1 MGQPASPERD
11 SPVSAAIRNVA
22 AMGRTSIAIGVAA
35 LAVGLAAWAG
45 QAVTQSSSFLPGFE
59 DETPLQLA
67 EIAGAERP
75 VVVELFTS
83 QGCSSCPPAD
93 ALLDELAD
101 QPGLLALSFH
111 VDYWDYI
118 GWKDPFASAEYTQ
131 RQRDYART
139 LGLRYVYT
147 PQIVVDGRKDLV
159 GSHRRAVETAI
170 KEAAKRKPTVEVK
183 LVPGGASQNGGTI
196 TLSAGD
202 APAEGAAVYLVM
214 FDDDHE
220 TDVARGENGGRS
232 IHNANVVREYR
243 KLGTWTGEAMEF
255 AIDMDAARSEGR
267 GGCAVIV
274 QAGTTG
280 PVLGAAILDLDSTS

>member
-1 MGQPASPERD
+1 
-11 SPVSAAIRNVA
+11 
-22 AMGRTSIAIGVAA
+22 MGRKSFVFGAA
-35 LAVGLAAWAG
+35 VLAAGLAVWAG
-45 QAVTQSSSFLPGFE
+45 QAVIKAPLPVAEAAG
-59 DETPLQLA
+59 TNPLQPALQLA
-67 EIAGAERP
+67 ADSADSSP

-118 GWKDPFASAEYTQ
+118 GWKDPFASPAHTQ

-147 PQIVVDGRKDLV
+147 PQIVVDGRRDVV
-159 GSHRRAVETAI
+159 GSRRGAVAEAI
-170 KEAAKRKPTVEVK
+170 EKEARRRNDMAGRLEVRMVED
-183 LVPGGASQNGGTI
+183 GGGKV

-202 APAEGAAVYLVM
+202 APPEGATVYLVM
-214 FDDDHE
+214 FDDDHD
-220 TDVARGENGGRS
+220 TDVARGENRGRS
-232 IHNANVVREYR
+232 IHNANVVREFR
-243 KLGTWTGEAMEF
+243 TLGRWTGEAMEF
-255 AIDMDAARSEGR
+255 PLDFAAAQRDGR

-280 PVLGAAILDLDSTS
+280 PVLGAAILDLDETS

>member
-1 MGQPASPERD
+1 
-11 SPVSAAIRNVA
+11 
-22 AMGRTSIAIGVAA
+22 MGRTSIAFGAVVLVA
-35 LAVGLAAWAG
+35 GIAAWTG
-45 QAVTQSSSFLPGFE
+45 QAITKSPSFFDASAE
-59 DETPLQLA
+59 AEPLQLA
-67 EIAGAERP
+67 ELSGNARP

-101 QPGLLALSFH
+101 RPGLLALSFH

-159 GSHRRAVETAI
+159 GSHRRAVTEAI
-170 KEAAKRKPTVEVK
+170 EEAAKRKSVVDVTLAPDD
-183 LVPGGASQNGGTI
+183 GGKVS
-196 TLSAGD
+196 LSAGH
-202 APAEGAAVYLVM
+202 APAEGATVYLVM
-214 FDDDHE
+214 FDDDHK

-243 KLGTWTGEAMEF
+243 KLGRWTGEAMEF
-255 AIDMDAARSEGR
+255 SLDIAAARGEGR

-280 PVLGAAILDLDSTS
+280 PVLGAAILDLDTTS